1 MSRPFDNAF
10 VCDFCGAHLDL
21 EFHGMK
27 VEIDGDVLDC
37 CAGCVE
43 DNEIKESA

>member
-1 MSRPFDNAF
+1 MSRPFDNSF
-10 VCDFCGAHLDL
+10 KCDFCGAHLDL
-21 EFHGMK
+21 EFYGMT
-27 VEIDGDVLDC
+27 VEIDGELMDV